1 MHAIQVPEFGGPE
14 VLRYL
19 PLPVPEPGAGQV
31 RVRLHAVGV
40 NPADTYIRSGT
51 YAFFTPELPYTPGF
65 DGAGVVD
72 AVGAGATGVAP
83 GDPVFVAALGT
94 PGCSGTYAELVVAD
108 AAAVHPLP
116 SRLSYGQGAAVGVPC
131 VTAWR
136 ALFQKARLQPGET
149 VLIHGAS
156 GGVGVPATQLASDAG
171 AVVVGT
177 AGTAE
182 GAEVVRG
189 AGADHVLDHSAP
201 GYLDELAAVTGG
213 RGVSV
218 IVEMLADVNL
228 ERDLEVLAVG
238 GRVVVVGSRG
248 RLEFT
253 PRLTMRKEATV
264 LGTALW
270 NASPAETSTA
280 LAAVAAKLRTGALD
294 PVVGEEL
301 PLREA
306 AAAHRRILE
315 PGARG
320 KLILAPDGQPQAPV
334 ALT

>member
-1 MHAIQVPEFGGPE
+1 M
-14 VLRYL
+14 
-19 PLPVPEPGAGQV
+19 
-31 RVRLHAVGV
+31 
-40 NPADTYIRSGT
+40 
-51 YAFFTPELPYTPGF
+51 
-65 DGAGVVD
+65 VD
-72 AVGAGATGVAP
+72 AVGADAGAAAP
-83 GDPVFVAALGT
+83 GDRVFVAALGT
-94 PGCSGTYAELVVAD
+94 PGCSGTYAELAVAD
-108 AAAVHPLP
+108 AAAVHPLS

-171 AVVVGT
+171 AVVIGT

-182 GAEVVRG
+182 GAQVVRG

-201 GYLDELAAVTGG
+201 GYLDELAAITGG

-238 GRVVVVGSRG
+238 GRVVIVGSRG

-270 NASPAETSTA
+270 NASPAETSSA

-320 KLILAPDGQPQAPV
+320 KLILVPDGEPQAPV

>member
-1 MHAIQVPEFGGPE
+1 VDGIRVSAFGGPE
-14 VLRYL
+14 VLEHTTL
-19 PLPVPEPGAGQV
+19 PDPEPGAGQV
-31 RVRLHAVGV
+31 RVRLHGIGV

-72 AVGAGATGVAP
+72 AVAADVAAVAP
-83 GDPVFVAALGT
+83 GDRVFVAALGT
-94 PGCSGTYAELVVAD
+94 PGCSGTYAELAVVA

-116 SRLSYGQGAAVGVPC
+116 SSLSYGQGAAVGVPC

-136 ALFQKARLQPGET
+136 ALFQKAGLQPGET

-156 GGVGVPATQLASDAG
+156 GGVGIPATQLANDAG
-171 AVVVGT
+171 AVVIGT
-177 AGTAE
+177 AGSAA
-182 GAEVVRG
+182 GAELVRRAG
-189 AGADHVLDHSAP
+189 AGHVLDHSAP
-201 GYLDELAAVTGG
+201 GYLDGLAAITGG

-218 IVEMLADVNL
+218 VVEMLADVNL
-228 ERDLEVLAVG
+228 ERDLEVLAAG

-248 RLEFT
+248 RLELT
-253 PRLTMRKEATV
+253 PRLTMIKEATV

-270 NASPAETSTA
+270 NASEAEMASA
-280 LAAVAAKLRTGALD
+280 LAAVAAKLRSGALR

-306 AAAHRRILE
+306 AAAHRRVLE
-315 PGARG
+315 PGTRG
-320 KLILAPDGQPQAPV
+320 KLVLVPDE
-334 ALT
+334 

>member
-1 MHAIQVPEFGGPE
+1 VHGIQASEFGGPE
-14 VLRYL
+14 VLRYRE
-19 PLPVPEPGAGQV
+19 LPVPEPGAGQV

-40 NPADTYIRSGT
+40 NPADTYIRTGT
-51 YAFFTPELPYTPGF
+51 YAFFKPELPYTPGF

-72 AVGAGATGVAP
+72 EVGAGVEGVGP
-83 GDPVFVAALGT
+83 GDRVFLGALGT
-94 PGCSGTYAELVVAD
+94 PGWSGAYAELAVVD
-108 AAAVHPLP
+108 AAGVHPLP
-116 SRLSYGQGAAVGVPC
+116 PTLSYGQGAAVGVPC

-136 ALFQKARLQPGET
+136 ALFQKAGLRPGET

-171 AVVVGT
+171 AVVIGT
-177 AGTAE
+177 AGSAA
-182 GAEVVRG
+182 GAEVVRD
-189 AGADHVLDHSAP
+189 AGASHVLDHSAP
-201 GYLDELAAVTGG
+201 GYLEQLPDLTGG

-218 IVEMLADVNL
+218 VVEMLADVNL
-228 ERDLEVLAVG
+228 EQDLGILAVG

-253 PRLTMRKEATV
+253 PRLTMIKEATV
-264 LGTALW
+264 MGTALW
-270 NASPAETSTA
+270 NASESETTSA
-280 LAAVAAKLRTGALD
+280 LSAVAAKLRSGVLC

-315 PGARG
+315 PGAHG
-320 KLILAPDGQPQAPV
+320 KLILVPDNA
-334 ALT
+334 

>member
-1 MHAIQVPEFGGPE
+1 MHGIQASEFGDPE
-14 VLRYL
+14 VLRYRE
-19 PLPVPEPGAGQV
+19 LPVPEPGAGQV

-40 NPADTYIRSGT
+40 NPADTYIRTGT
-51 YAFFTPELPYTPGF
+51 YAFFKPELPYTPGF

-72 AVGAGATGVAP
+72 EVGAGVEGVGP
-83 GDPVFVAALGT
+83 GDRVFLGALGT
-94 PGCSGTYAELVVAD
+94 PGWSGAYAELAVVD
-108 AAAVHPLP
+108 AAGVHPLP
-116 SRLSYGQGAAVGVPC
+116 STLSYGQGAAVGVPC

-136 ALFQKARLQPGET
+136 ALFQKAGLRPGET

-156 GGVGVPATQLASDAG
+156 GGVGVPTTQLASDAG
-171 AVVVGT
+171 AVVIGT
-177 AGTAE
+177 AGSAA
-182 GAEVVRG
+182 GAEVVRD
-189 AGADHVLDHSAP
+189 AGASHVLDHSAP
-201 GYLDELAAVTGG
+201 GYLEQLPDLTGG

-218 IVEMLADVNL
+218 VVEMLADVNL
-228 ERDLEVLAVG
+228 EQDLGVLAVG

-253 PRLTMRKEATV
+253 PRLTMIKEATV
-264 LGTALW
+264 MGTALW
-270 NASPAETSTA
+270 NASESETTSA
-280 LAAVAAKLRTGALD
+280 LSAVAAKLRNGVLR

-320 KLILAPDGQPQAPV
+320 KLILVPDNP
-334 ALT
+334 

>member
-1 MHAIQVPEFGGPE
+1 MHGIQASEFGGPE
-14 VLRYL
+14 VLRYRE
-19 PLPVPEPGAGQV
+19 LPVPEPGAGQV
-31 RVRLHAVGV
+31 RVRLRAVGV
-40 NPADTYIRSGT
+40 NPADTYIRTGT
-51 YAFFTPELPYTPGF
+51 YAFFKPELPYTPGF

-72 AVGAGATGVAP
+72 EVGAGVEGVGP
-83 GDPVFVAALGT
+83 GDRVFLGALGT
-94 PGCSGTYAELVVAD
+94 PGWSGAYAELAVVD
-108 AAAVHPLP
+108 AAGVHPLP
-116 SRLSYGQGAAVGVPC
+116 PTLSYGQGAAVGVPC

-136 ALFQKARLQPGET
+136 ALFQKAGLRPGET

-171 AVVVGT
+171 AVVIGT
-177 AGTAE
+177 AGSAA
-182 GAEVVRG
+182 GAEVVRD
-189 AGADHVLDHSAP
+189 AGASHVLDHSAP
-201 GYLDELAAVTGG
+201 GYLEQLPDLTGG

-218 IVEMLADVNL
+218 VVEMLADVNL
-228 ERDLEVLAVG
+228 EQDLGILAVG

-253 PRLTMRKEATV
+253 PRLTMIKEATV
-264 LGTALW
+264 MGTALW
-270 NASPAETSTA
+270 NASESETTSA
-280 LAAVAAKLRTGALD
+280 LSAVAAKLRSGVLC

-320 KLILAPDGQPQAPV
+320 KLILVPDNA
-334 ALT
+334 

>member
-19 PLPVPEPGAGQV
+19 SLPVPEPGAGQV

-40 NPADTYIRSGT
+40 NPADTYIRTGT

-72 AVGAGATGVAP
+72 AVGAGAGAVAP
-83 GDPVFVAALGT
+83 GDRVFVAALGT
-94 PGCSGTYAELVVAD
+94 PGSSGTYAELAVVD

-116 SRLSYGQGAAVGVPC
+116 SRLSSGQGAAVGVPC

-156 GGVGVPATQLASDAG
+156 GGVGVPATQLANDAG
-171 AVVVGT
+171 AVVIGT

-201 GYLDELAAVTGG
+201 GYLDELAAITGG

-238 GRVVVVGSRG
+238 GRVVIVGSRG

-270 NASPAETSTA
+270 NASPAETSSA

-320 KLILAPDGQPQAPV
+320 KLVLVPDG
-334 ALT
+334 

>member
-1 MHAIQVPEFGGPE
+1 MHGIQASEFGGPE
-14 VLRYL
+14 VLRYRE
-19 PLPVPEPGAGQV
+19 LPVPEPGSGQV

-40 NPADTYIRSGT
+40 NPADTYIRTGT
-51 YAFFTPELPYTPGF
+51 YAFFKPELPYTPGF

-72 AVGAGATGVAP
+72 EVGAGVEGVGP
-83 GDPVFVAALGT
+83 GDRVFVGALGT
-94 PGCSGTYAELVVAD
+94 LGWSGAYAELAVVD
-108 AAAVHPLP
+108 AAGVHPLP
-116 SRLSYGQGAAVGVPC
+116 STLSYGQGAAVGVPC

-136 ALFQKARLQPGET
+136 ALFQKAGLRPGET

-171 AVVVGT
+171 AVVIGT
-177 AGTAE
+177 AGSAA
-182 GAEVVRG
+182 GAEVVRD
-189 AGADHVLDHSAP
+189 AGASHVLDHSEP
-201 GYLDELAAVTGG
+201 GYLEQLPDLTGG

-218 IVEMLADVNL
+218 VVEMLADVNL
-228 ERDLEVLAVG
+228 EQDLGVLAVG

-253 PRLTMRKEATV
+253 PRLTMIKEATV
-264 LGTALW
+264 MGTALW
-270 NASPAETSTA
+270 NASEAETAAA
-280 LAAVAAKLRTGALD
+280 LAGVAAKLRSGALE

-306 AAAHRRILE
+306 ALAHRRILE

-320 KLILAPDGQPQAPV
+320 KLILVPDQ
-334 ALT
+334 T

>member
-1 MHAIQVPEFGGPE
+1 MQGIQVSEFGGAE
-14 VLRYL
+14 VLRYRT
-19 PLPVPEPGAGQV
+19 LPVPEPGAGQV
-31 RVRLHAVGV
+31 RVRMHAIGV
-40 NPADTYIRSGT
+40 NPADTYIRTGT

-72 AVGAGATGVAP
+72 AVGAGVGEVAP
-83 GDPVFVAALGT
+83 GDRVFVGALGT
-94 PGCSGTYAELVVAD
+94 PGCSGTYADLAVVD

-116 SRLSYGQGAAVGVPC
+116 STLSYGQGAAVGIPC

-156 GGVGVPATQLASDAG
+156 GGVGVPATQLANDAG
-171 AVVVGT
+171 AVVIGT
-177 AGTAE
+177 AGSAE
-182 GAEVVRG
+182 GAEVIRR
-189 AGADHVLDHSAP
+189 AGADQVLDHSTA
-201 GYLDELAAVTGG
+201 GYLDELSGITGG

-218 IVEMLADVNL
+218 VVEMLADVNL

-238 GRVVVVGSRG
+238 GRVVIVGSRG
-248 RLEFT
+248 RLDFT
-253 PRLTMRKEATV
+253 PRLTMLKEATV
-264 LGTALW
+264 MGTALW
-270 NASPAETSTA
+270 NASQAETASA
-280 LAAVAAKLRTGALD
+280 LAAVAAKLRTGAVR

-301 PLREA
+301 SLREA

-320 KLILAPDGQPQAPV
+320 KLILGPDKP
-334 ALT
+334 

>member
-1 MHAIQVPEFGGPE
+1 MQGIQVSEFGGAE
-14 VLRYL
+14 VLRYRT
-19 PLPVPEPGAGQV
+19 LPVPEPGAGQV
-31 RVRLHAVGV
+31 RVRMHAIGV
-40 NPADTYIRSGT
+40 NPADTYIRTGT

-72 AVGAGATGVAP
+72 AVGAGVGEVAP
-83 GDPVFVAALGT
+83 GDRVFVGALGT
-94 PGCSGTYAELVVAD
+94 RGCSGTYADLAVVD

-116 SRLSYGQGAAVGVPC
+116 STLSYGQGAAVGIPC

-156 GGVGVPATQLASDAG
+156 GGVGVPATQLANDAG
-171 AVVVGT
+171 AVVIGT
-177 AGTAE
+177 AGSAE
-182 GAEVVRG
+182 GAEVIRR
-189 AGADHVLDHSAP
+189 AGADQVLDHSTA
-201 GYLDELAAVTGG
+201 GYLDELSGITGG

-218 IVEMLADVNL
+218 VVEMLADVNL

-238 GRVVVVGSRG
+238 GRVVIVGSRG
-248 RLEFT
+248 RLDFT
-253 PRLTMRKEATV
+253 PRLTMLKEATV
-264 LGTALW
+264 MGTALW
-270 NASPAETSTA
+270 NASQAETASA
-280 LAAVAAKLRTGALD
+280 LAAVAAKLRTGAVR

-301 PLREA
+301 SLREA

-320 KLILAPDGQPQAPV
+320 KLILGPDKP
-334 ALT
+334 

>member
-19 PLPVPEPGAGQV
+19 ALPVPEPGPGQV

-40 NPADTYIRSGT
+40 NPADTYIRTGT

-72 AVGAGATGVAP
+72 AVGPGAGAGGVAP
-83 GDPVFVAALGT
+83 GDRVFVAALGT
-94 PGCSGTYAELVVAD
+94 PGCSGTYAELAVAD

-116 SRLSYGQGAAVGVPC
+116 SRLSFGQGAAVGVPC

-182 GAEVVRG
+182 GAEVVRR

-201 GYLDELAAVTGG
+201 GYLDELEAITGG
-213 RGVSV
+213 RGVPV

-270 NASPAETSTA
+270 NASPAETSSA

-301 PLREA
+301 PLGEA
-306 AAAHRRILE
+306 AAAHRRVLE

-320 KLILAPDGQPQAPV
+320 KLVLVPDG
-334 ALT
+334 

>member
-1 MHAIQVPEFGGPE
+1 MHGIQASEFGGPE
-14 VLRYL
+14 VLRYRE
-19 PLPVPEPGAGQV
+19 LPVPEPGAGQV

-40 NPADTYIRSGT
+40 NPADTYIRTGT

-72 AVGAGATGVAP
+72 EVGAGVEGVGP
-83 GDPVFVAALGT
+83 GDRVFVGALGT
-94 PGCSGTYAELVVAD
+94 PGWSGGYAELAVVD
-108 AAAVHPLP
+108 AAGVHPLP
-116 SRLSYGQGAAVGVPC
+116 STLSYGQGAAVGVPC

-136 ALFQKARLQPGET
+136 ALFQKAGLRPGET

-171 AVVVGT
+171 AVVIGT
-177 AGTAE
+177 AGSAAGT
-182 GAEVVRG
+182 EVVLD
-189 AGADHVLDHSAP
+189 AGASNVLDHSAP
-201 GYLDELAAVTGG
+201 GYLEQLPDLTGG

-218 IVEMLADVNL
+218 VVEMLADVNL
-228 ERDLEVLAVG
+228 EQDLGVLAVG

-253 PRLTMRKEATV
+253 PRLTMIKEATV
-264 LGTALW
+264 KGTALW
-270 NASPAETSTA
+270 NASESETASA
-280 LAAVAAKLRTGALD
+280 LAAVAAKLRSGVLR

-320 KLILAPDGQPQAPV
+320 KLILVPDNA
-334 ALT
+334 

>member
-1 MHAIQVPEFGGPE
+1 VHGIQASEFGGPE
-14 VLRYL
+14 VLRYRE
-19 PLPVPEPGAGQV
+19 LPVPEPGAGQV

-40 NPADTYIRSGT
+40 NPADTYIRTGT
-51 YAFFTPELPYTPGF
+51 YAFFKPELPYTPGF

-72 AVGAGATGVAP
+72 EVGAGVEGVGP
-83 GDPVFVAALGT
+83 GDRVFLGALGT
-94 PGCSGTYAELVVAD
+94 PGWSGAYAELAVVD
-108 AAAVHPLP
+108 AAGVHPLP
-116 SRLSYGQGAAVGVPC
+116 STLSYGQGAAVGVPC

-136 ALFQKARLQPGET
+136 ALFQKAGLRPGET

-156 GGVGVPATQLASDAG
+156 GGVGVPTTQLASDAG
-171 AVVVGT
+171 AVVIGT
-177 AGTAE
+177 AGSAA
-182 GAEVVRG
+182 GAEVVRD
-189 AGADHVLDHSAP
+189 AGASHVLDHSAP
-201 GYLDELAAVTGG
+201 GYLEQLPDLTGG

-218 IVEMLADVNL
+218 VVEMLADVNL
-228 ERDLEVLAVG
+228 EQDLGVLAVG

-253 PRLTMRKEATV
+253 PRLTMVKEATV
-264 LGTALW
+264 MGTALW
-270 NASPAETSTA
+270 NASESETTSA
-280 LAAVAAKLRTGALD
+280 LSAVAAKLRNGVLR

-320 KLILAPDGQPQAPV
+320 KLILVPDNA
-334 ALT
+334 